1 MTTGVTFD
9 VMELEL
15 GDRRFDI
22 SHRSV
27 VVGVVRADTANVGDL
42 VGSVDALVAAGV
54 DAIDLGG
61 AELVPGGMVG
71 AIELVGAIEVVRS
84 AVGLPLWVTTGSAS
98 VAAACVAAGADVV
111 VDPTGFTDPG
121 LLAACAAA
129 GASVVA
135 SGPGGDATA
144 SPADAVASACAR
156 LEGLMAR
163 AVALGI
169 AAERIMVD
177 PAGGPV
183 QGRLPFGLV
192 MRVSQVLAD
201 RGHRVVVSVV
211 AGHTNL
217 GPAVPDS
224 GGSDGRDIAFQA
236 LAVVRGCRIV
246 RTDDVRVAR
255 RVSAV
260 VGAVLEHR

>member
-71 AIELVGAIEVVRS
+71 AIELVRS

-163 AVALGI
+163 AVASGI

-192 MRVSQVLAD
+192 MQVSQVLAD